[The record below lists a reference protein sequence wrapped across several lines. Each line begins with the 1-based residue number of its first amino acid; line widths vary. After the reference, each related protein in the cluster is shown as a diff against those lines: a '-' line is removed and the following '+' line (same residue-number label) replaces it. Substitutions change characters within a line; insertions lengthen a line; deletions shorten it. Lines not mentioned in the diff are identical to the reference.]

1 MKHSPTASAK
11 TKRPSKLCQFP
22 TLHRSLQKWHPV
34 RSWVHCATPQ
44 RRANIHW
51 RQSLQPVFLVVIG
64 EPVFSRTD
72 LTFRD
77 TMDSGPKK
85 ASTII
90 IWNTGSWET
99 NAASDP
105 VCFEHTKIGLAITCG
120 TNVIKLYNRVS
131 RQTRVINKGQQ
142 RYTYLIHF
150 FNLCTT
156 LHQPKRKRK
165 QRLKIWDPA
174 LNPAVWALNPSV
186 SCVSWSSCT
195 PPTTLRFILG
205 FLTPC

>member
-1 MKHSPTASAK
+1 MAPSSILSALCYTATKSQHTLK
-11 TKRPSKLCQFP
+11 TIL
-22 TLHRSLQKWHPV
+22 
-34 RSWVHCATPQ
+34 ATSVFGC
-44 RRANIHW
+44 HW
-51 RQSLQPVFLVVIG
+51 RACVLSYWLNIQGHNGF
-64 EPVFSRTD
+64 
-72 LTFRD
+72 
-77 TMDSGPKK
+77 GPKK
-85 ASTII
+85 GSTII

-156 LHQPKRKRK
+156 LHQPKRKE
-165 QRLKIWDPA
+165 
-174 LNPAVWALNPSV
+174 NSG
-186 SCVSWSSCT
+186 
-195 PPTTLRFILG
+195 LRFGIQPWTPQFGRSIPPFLAFLG
-205 FLTPC
+205 LLAPRQLPSDSSLASSPLAKVWQGWPRLSQGLRAGYCMLDLREL